1 MFKPDAKFKRV
12 TDISSTFL
20 KDNGIK
26 ALILDVDNTLIDLSK
41 KEIINISAWIKSLK
55 DDGIFLC
62 ICSNSIKKNIISNL
76 AKKWD
81 IPFFYFSL
89 KPTKIGLTKAV
100 NALKDRYGIENKSQ
114 IAEVG
119 DQVFT
124 DCFGAKRMGLFS
136 ILTEP
141 IELESDVIS
150 KLKRKQEK
158 KYLAKMSKGEE
169 DVC

>member
-1 MFKPDAKFKRV
+1 M
-12 TDISSTFL
+12 
-20 KDNGIK
+20 
-26 ALILDVDNTLIDLSK
+26 
-41 KEIINISAWIKSLK
+41 
-55 DDGIFLC
+55 
-62 ICSNSIKKNIISNL
+62 
-76 AKKWD
+76 
-81 IPFFYFSL
+81 
-89 KPTKIGLTKAV
+89 TKAV
-100 NALKDRYGIENKSQ
+100 NALKDRYGIEKKSQ